1 MQLDIRTIYLM
12 YAVLYL
18 MLHGIIWF
26 SLSRYQSRLVARWS
40 LAGICSAL
48 GLALLSTVG
57 VLPEWLVASFG
68 QVLMAAGNWGRQHV
82 LRSIDEPASARWMWT
97 QGLFHLGY
105 LTVNGVLFV
114 TGASH
119 AQMMLVFFAF
129 YSLTCLDFY
138 FAGRAIAE
146 RRQTAG
152 GRTVQLGGLVFTVS
166 LAIKAVSMQLGWG
179 AQELYE
185 PGWDQAALFAAQ
197 ILAIS
202 LLNFGF
208 MQILVDQFQQERWQ
222 FERDLL
228 VQKEMAVQAERQS
241 AALTVVLR
249 EREELLRQLTLSSKT
264 AGMAALV
271 SAIAHEINQP
281 LTSIVLKSELI
292 KVHVQDADDAQEI
305 RQWCERIRQDTHR
318 AATMI
323 TRLRSL
329 FNMQDGGARPQDFA
343 QFLRDVVAIVEPRI
357 RHEKIELS
365 LNGPDALPMTFD
377 PHQIQQV
384 VVNLLNNALRA
395 VIHPG
400 PSQPRIA
407 VSLRSHEGG
416 GILLTV
422 QDNGCGVPQAL
433 HEDMFALVK
442 SDAARD
448 MGIGLWLSQ
457 KVVESQ
463 GGSLSF
469 ESTPGQGTVFRLY
482 LPKHDNSRHE

>member
-26 SLSRYQSRLVARWS
+26 SLSRYQSSLVSRWS
-40 LAGICSAL
+40 LAGIVSAS
-48 GLALLSTVG
+48 GIALFATVG
-57 VLPEWLVASFG
+57 VLPDWAVATLG
-68 QVLMAAGNWGRQHV
+68 QVLMAAGNFGRQYV
-82 LRSIDEPASARWMWT
+82 LRSVDHAPAPRWVWR
-97 QGLFHLGY
+97 QGLFHLAY
-105 LTVNGVLFV
+105 LCVNGSLFV
-114 TGASH
+114 MGASN
-119 AQMMLVFFAF
+119 AQMMLVFFVF
-129 YSLTCLDFY
+129 YALVCLDFY
-138 FAGRAIAE
+138 FSGRDIA
-146 RRQTAG
+146 RQRNTSG
-152 GRTVQLGGLVFTVS
+152 GLTLQVGGLVFTVS
-166 LAIKAVSMQLGWG
+166 LGVKALTLYWGWG
-179 AQELYE
+179 AQDFYDQ
-185 PGWDQAALFAAQ
+185 GWDQVALFAAQ
-197 ILAIS
+197 FLAIS

-208 MQILVDQFQQERWQ
+208 MQVLMDQFQQERWQ
-222 FERDLL
+222 FERDLV
-228 VQKEMAVQAERQS
+228 VQKELAAQAERQS
-241 AALTVVLR
+241 AALTAVLR

-292 KVHVQDADDAQEI
+292 KVHVQDAEGAQEI

-323 TRLRSL
+323 ARLRGL
-329 FNMQDGGARPQDFA
+329 FNLQGGGEKTLDFA

-357 RHEKIELS
+357 RREKIALS
-365 LNGPDALPMTFD
+365 LDMPDALALTFD
-377 PHQIQQV
+377 PHQVQQV

-395 VIHPG
+395 VIHQR
-400 PSQPRIA
+400 PSQPHIA
-407 VSLRSHEGG
+407 VSLRAYEGG

-422 QDNGCGVPQAL
+422 QDNGCGVPQEL

-457 KVVESQ
+457 KVVESL
-463 GGSLSF
+463 GGGLSF
-469 ESTPGQGTVFRLY
+469 ESTPGHGTVFRLY
-482 LPKHDNSRHE
+482 LPKRDNSRHE